1 MNPDD
6 PRVQRTRE
14 RLRTA
19 LLTLTAESPSGAVT
33 VSTVARRAGVNR
45 ATVYQHYAD
54 LDALVADAMESAVAH
69 VARCAALC
77 PLDAPRDRAPRPLVE
92 LFGHVADS
100 AVLYRRMLSDHG
112 SARFTNRLRGR
123 LAEELATRFARGARP
138 PGFDDVP
145 VRTHAAYLA
154 GALVGVIAD
163 WVGVGEAAET
173 NRTEGAWRS
182 SGTGG
187 TREANGAEGAAAP
200 EEAAL
205 AFWRLVRG

>member
-1 MNPDD
+1 VNPDD
-6 PRVQRTRE
+6 PRVQRTRD

-19 LLTLTAESPSGAVT
+19 LLSLAAQSEPGAVT

-54 LDALVADAMESAVAH
+54 LDALIADAMESAVAH

-77 PLDAPRDRAPRPLVE
+77 PLDAPRDRAPEPLVD

-123 LAEELATRFARGARP
+123 LAEELAARFEEGARP
-138 PGFDDVP
+138 PGFDGVP

-163 WVGVGEAAET
+163 WVGVG
-173 NRTEGAWRS
+173 S
-182 SGTGG
+182 GG
-187 TREANGAEGAAAP
+187 TEAPGGAATSGEATVGGGAAQLGRAAAP

>member
-6 PRVQRTRE
+6 PRVQRTRD

-19 LLTLTAESPSGAVT
+19 LLSLTAESESGSVT

-54 LDALVADAMESAVAH
+54 LDALITDAMESAVAH

-77 PLDAPRDRAPRPLVE
+77 PLDAPRDRAPEPLVD

-123 LAEELATRFARGARP
+123 LAEELAARFEEGARP
-138 PGFDDVP
+138 PGFDGVP

-163 WVGVGEAAET
+163 WVGVRAGGAAEPGET
-173 NRTEGAWRS
+173 
-182 SGTGG
+182 
-187 TREANGAEGAAAP
+187 AAP
-200 EEAAL
+200 DGAPAPRGATAPQDAAL